1 MEWISVEERLP
12 GPDRAHYVVT
22 AQQDG
27 EKPWVTMSF
36 WNGNDFILYEPAFVT
51 AWWPKLEP
59 AQAPLP
65 PKEPVADGWI
75 SVEERLPEDRMHYL
89 VACAWNGIRWVT
101 KLLWDGYRFHIKQ
114 ANSIVT
120 HWQPLPE
127 LPEPAE
133 PPEPAESPPAFFIG
147 APREDSTY
155 RGVYHITGRWVEGFS
170 DEGEAIRLR
179 DRLNKLWLQDKGST
193 KETP

>member
-1 MEWISVEERLP
+1 MPIHTKWISVKFRLP
-12 GPDRAHYVVT
+12 EIGEEVEVLRGGGGAYYARYAGNHGEFDQGGGIGFLDVT
-22 AQQDG
+22 H
-27 EKPWVTMSF
+27 W
-36 WNGNDFILYEPAFVT
+36 
-51 AWWPKLEP
+51 
-59 AQAPLP
+59 APLP